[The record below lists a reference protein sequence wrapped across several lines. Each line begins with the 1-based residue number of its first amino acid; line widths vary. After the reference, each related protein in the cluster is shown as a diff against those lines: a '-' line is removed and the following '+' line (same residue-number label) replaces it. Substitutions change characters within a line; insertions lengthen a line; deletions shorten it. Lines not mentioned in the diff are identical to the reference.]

1 MRAPGAS
8 TAISWTSRRPLL
20 LVALVG
26 LLLVVT
32 LASQADAGVT
42 QAGAADPPPY
52 LADASHPAVTTL
64 ASDRGISIEEAQRRI
79 GWQEPAM
86 ELAGELERALGDRYG
101 DLWFDVAHGGRVKVG
116 IVGGDTTTAARLI
129 ARRKLTAATDLV
141 PVRHSYPELVRAAT
155 WLTAE
160 IARANPPA
168 GKGTV
173 KGLTVWRLP
182 DRNLV
187 ELSLPQGQRLTAA
200 QQATVAEARRRLGDM
215 LTLGSWSGQIR
226 DLNCAWRTS
235 PSRFDCDPPLRG
247 GVMLYVRSGAYYVP
261 ECTVGFNARSTI
273 DGKWYVMTAGHC
285 GEKGRNFY
293 VRQPRTGQYHVLGH
307 MHNRRLAGDDDFGI
321 ITIDNVPGWDP
332 KPWVYVHAWTGPVAG
347 TTTNPSY
354 PIYGTGGSK
363 LGMRVCVSGAIKG
376 TSCGNVE
383 VLGGGSQA
391 RVNLC
396 ATDGDSGAPIF
407 SGQKAYGLLTG
418 ANTPDP
424 QDPPLGP
431 CEDRLYQGIAEATQR
446 LHVAVALALP

>member
-86 ELAGELERALGDRYG
+86 ELARELERALGDRYG

-321 ITIDNVPGWDP
+321 ITIDNVAGWDP
-332 KPWVYVHAWTGPVAG
+332 QPWVYRH
-347 TTTNPSY
+347 PSADTDYDPRY
-354 PIYGTGGSK
+354 PITGTAGSTYG
-363 LGMRVCVSGAIKG
+363 LEVCVSGAVSG
-376 TSCGNVE
+376 SDCGYVE
-383 VLGGGSQA
+383 RVGDPVGGLAQ
-391 RVNLC
+391 VDLC
-396 ATDGDSGAPIF
+396 ATNGDSGAPIY
-407 SGQKAYGLLTG
+407 SYNRARGLLKG
-418 ANTPDP
+418 ANPTETG
-424 QDPPLGP
+424 QSPPA
-431 CEDRLYQGIAEATQR
+431 CQDRLYQGLTEAEQW
-446 LHVAVALALP
+446 LHVAAVHI